1 MSDDMGSGA
10 DFGGFSG
17 SDSISDGLAADSP
30 GGMGGDGADVEAS
43 FASTDAVVSSAPETA
58 GGTSVPPPPPPP
70 PMSVPASADVSGSG
84 TAVSAAAGEQPT
96 GGDSGL
102 SDAPTPPAVGE
113 PSLVDVAGSDVSVPT
128 FPGAGSASSDGPP
141 PPPTVPLSPIDVAG
155 SDVSVPTVP
164 DAGSA
169 SSDGPPPPPTV
180 GSYPH
185 HSDGT
190 VPGAGAVS
198 GPAVS
203 AMPSAAGAAA
213 MAAGGATGASTPAG
227 WYADPNGQQRWWD
240 GQAWTAQVAPAPG
253 QAQGPWAQPA
263 HGRSV
268 PVAGA
273 GNAPISHIMAL
284 ALGVI
289 GAGIMYAVSS
299 EKSEFERHHA
309 AEALNFSITMMFAT
323 GVTIVL
329 CFVLIG
335 FLLLP
340 VLAVVGFVLPI
351 MGAMAA
357 SRGEWYRYPSILR
370 LVKGPL
376 D

>member
-17 SDSISDGLAADSP
+17 SDSISDGLGADSP

-43 FASTDAVVSSAPETA
+43 FDSTDAAVASAPETA

-84 TAVSAAAGEQPT
+84 TAVSAAVGEQPT

-113 PSLVDVAGSDVSVPT
+113 PSLV
-128 FPGAGSASSDGPP
+128 
-141 PPPTVPLSPIDVAG
+141 DVAG

-198 GPAVS
+198 SPAVS

-253 QAQGPWAQPA
+253 QTQGQWAQPA

-329 CFVLIG
+329 SG
-335 FLLLP
+335 FCCYLYWPWLGLCCRSWERWP
-340 VLAVVGFVLPI
+340 LVGVSGTGTRRFCD
-351 MGAMAA
+351 
-357 SRGEWYRYPSILR
+357 W
-370 LVKGPL
+370 
-376 D
+376 